1 MNLRQLRYFCETVEC
16 GGGKHAAKRL
26 FIAPT
31 AISTQLGLL
40 EQHLGGTLF
49 DRSTRPMK
57 LTSLGK
63 FFYPRAKELLLQA
76 GRLDNESRGIAS
88 GSWGWLGIGFVRST
102 IYSILPNTIRS
113 FKEAHADVHL
123 DLVEVLSEFQAE
135 QLRQRRIDI
144 GISRFIGSFEH
155 APDMN
160 YKQILDDPF
169 IAAISIDH
177 PLAKQSSI
185 SITEFRK
192 LPFILYPKDARSPF
206 GQQMLEILHEK
217 GIDPP
222 VNYEAIELHTA
233 LALVGAGL
241 GGTIV
246 GSSTVE
252 NNRKDVRFIPIHDI
266 DSGTSLVAVTRKDED
281 NKIIDFFMDLLLNN
295 VSPNDTFHND

>member
-1 MNLRQLRYFCETVEC
+1 MNLRQLRYFCETVEA

-40 EQHLGGTLF
+40 EQHLGGRLF

-76 GRLDNESRGIAS
+76 GRLDNESRGIAT
-88 GSWGWLGIGFVRST
+88 GNWGWLGIGFVRST

-113 FKEAHADVHL
+113 FRETHANVHL
-123 DLVEVLSEFQAE
+123 ELIEVLSELQTE
-135 QLRQRRIDI
+135 QLRKRRIDI
-144 GISRFIGSFEH
+144 GISRFIGSFERLS
-155 APDMN
+155 DMN
-160 YKQILDDPF
+160 YEVILNDPF
-169 IAAISIDH
+169 IAALPFDH
-177 PLAKQSSI
+177 PLAKKSSI
-185 SITEFRK
+185 SIREFNT

-206 GQQMLEILHEK
+206 SQQILETLKEK
-217 GIDPP
+217 GVSPTI
-222 VNYEAIELHTA
+222 NYEAIELHTA

-246 GSSTVE
+246 GSSTIE
-252 NNRKDVRFIPIHDI
+252 NNRNDVAFLPIRDI
-266 DSGTSLVAVTRKDED
+266 DCDTSLVAVTRKGDD
-281 NKIIDFFMDLLLNN
+281 DKIVGFFMNLLLG
-295 VSPNDTFHND
+295 SGDIQHHRS